1 MQTIK
6 HQVQETQ
13 LKSSVRNMR
22 KITSRHIVIFFF
34 FFFQTSDK
42 EEILEAM
49 RGEKQNVTQGHK
61 KKQESRF
68 FFKINASK
76 KTGSMTLKY

>member
-13 LKSSVRNMR
+13 LKSSVRNMK
-22 KITSRHIVIFFF
+22 KITSRHIIIFF

-42 EEILEAM
+42 GETLEAV

-68 FFKINASK
+68 LFKINASK
-76 KTGSMTLKY
+76 KTGSMPLKY